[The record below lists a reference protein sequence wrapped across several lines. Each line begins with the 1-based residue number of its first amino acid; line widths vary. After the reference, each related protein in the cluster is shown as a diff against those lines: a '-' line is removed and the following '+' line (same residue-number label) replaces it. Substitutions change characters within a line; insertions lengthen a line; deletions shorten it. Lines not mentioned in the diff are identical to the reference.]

1 MEDGGWWMEVPR
13 RTVEEGE
20 RVGGS
25 GPSERGDRIRFLCTG
40 VSVRVE
46 ISGGDHVS
54 VTGHPGNG

>member
-1 MEDGGWWMEVPR
+1 MEVPR